1 MKITGDWL
9 SNPET
14 QAVCTA
20 LTAGGQRILF
30 VGGCVR
36 NSLMGAPISDVDL
49 ATDAPPDRVIDL
61 AKQAGLRVVPTGVDH
76 GTVTVVSG
84 NRPYEV
90 TTFRRD
96 VETDGRRAVVAFSTD
111 ITADAQRRDFT
122 MNALYAEPDGTV
134 IDPLQGLPDLVAR
147 RIRFVGDARARI
159 AEDYLRILR
168 FFRFHAWYGDPAQ
181 GLDAEGLAGCA
192 ELADGMA
199 QLSAERIGAEVRKLL
214 SAPDPA
220 PAVAAMAQSGV
231 LARILPGAD
240 ARVLGPLVHLESG
253 LPPDWRRR
261 LAAMG
266 TGDEIAPALRLSRA
280 DATCLAQLRRA
291 LASGDTPA
299 QLGYHFGSDRAADA
313 VLIRAATLA
322 SALPDNWQGDIAF
335 GAAQHFPVRAAD
347 LPALRGRAVGERLA
361 ELEIRW
367 IASGFTL
374 SRDDL
379 LA

>member
-1 MKITGDWL
+1 MKIAGDWL
-9 SNPET
+9 SRPET

-36 NSLMGAPISDVDL
+36 NSLMGAVISDIDL
-49 ATDAPPDRVIDL
+49 ATDAPPERVIDL
-61 AKQAGLRVVPTGVDH
+61 ATSAGLRVVPTGVEH
-76 GTVTVVSG
+76 GTVTIISG
-84 NRPYEV
+84 NSPFEV

-96 VETDGRRAVVAFSTD
+96 IQTDGRRAVVAFSTN

-147 RIRFVGDARARI
+147 RVRFVGDAKARI

-192 ELADGMA
+192 ELADGMSN
-199 QLSAERIGAEVRKLL
+199 LSAERIGAEVRKLL
-214 SAPDPA
+214 AAPDPA
-220 PAVAAMAQSGV
+220 PAVAAMAHCGV

-240 ARVLGPLVHLESG
+240 ARMLAPLVHFENG
-253 LPPDWRRR
+253 APPDWRRR

-280 DATCLAQLRRA
+280 DAACLRQLRQA
-291 LASGDTPA
+291 IASGDTPA
-299 QLGYHFGSDRAADA
+299 QLGFHFGTDRATDA
-313 VLIRAATLA
+313 LLIRAATLG
-322 SALPDNWQGDIAF
+322 SDLPENWQEQVAF
-335 GAAQHFPVRAAD
+335 GTQQQFPVKAAD
-347 LPALRGRAVGERLA
+347 LPALRGSVLGARLA
-361 ELEIRW
+361 ELEKRW
-367 IASGFTL
+367 TGSGFTL